1 MIKRFSPVF
10 VIIFFATFIGCAS
23 IQANKKLNESPEDA
37 ARGNPLNNALVKE
50 YLRDVLLSPE
60 GREVKAY
67 SRKAFS
73 PANKKRAFIFHLF
86 YVYFN
91 NNKIEHTLVFT
102 ATPKGSEYDG
112 CWMLDAP
119 TDLASYNLFIDSS
132 ENPWEVEEYQGPK
145 GQTALDL
152 IQTTNKIL
160 ERQNKGYTFFG
171 PASVRNLPWYHLV
184 WMSLVPP
191 PLSPEIIMLLSIRSD
206 NCTSAILETMV
217 WKDQ

>member
-1 MIKRFSPVF
+1 MIKKIPPVF
-10 VIIFFATFIGCAS
+10 VIIFFGTFIGCAS
-23 IQANKKLNESPEDA
+23 IQANKNLNESPENA
-37 ARGNPLNNALVKE
+37 ARGNPINNTLVKE
-50 YLRDVLLSPE
+50 YLRSVLLSPE

-67 SRKAFS
+67 SRRPFS
-73 PANKKRAFIFHLF
+73 PANKRNAFIFHLF

-119 TDLASYNLFIDSS
+119 SDLKSYNLFIGSS

-145 GQTALDL
+145 GQTTLDL

-160 ERQNKGYTFFG
+160 ERQSKGYTFFG

-184 WMSLVPP
+184 WMSLVPV
-191 PLSPEIIMLLSIRSD
+191 PLSPEIIMLLSIHSD
-206 NCTSAILETMV
+206 NCTSAILETIV
-217 WKDQ
+217 WQD